1 MNKVIEQG
9 KLPIGVVLNGE
20 LHTDFELRPAM
31 LDDTYKAAAAVP
43 VPADVDA
50 NKGAM
55 LAYRMALEDAIIFFQ
70 LVRLGSL
77 SPIPAP
83 AALAA
88 EMDPDDMAVLRQAA
102 EDAKKKQRASRSS
115 LPTTG
120 EASSS
125 SCAPA

>member
-1 MNKVIEQG
+1 MNKVTEQG

-43 VPADVDA
+43 VPADVDT

-55 LAYRMALEDAIIFFQ
+55 LAYRMALEDAIVFFQ

-77 SPIPAP
+77 SPIPGP
-83 AALAA
+83 AVLAA
-88 EMDPDDMAVLRQAA
+88 EMDPDDMAVLRQEA
-102 EDAKKKQRASRSS
+102 EDVKKKQRASRSN
-115 LPTTG
+115 LPTSG
-120 EASSS
+120 EASSF